1 MSKVAAAPQ
10 TTHIVHVHIMREYK
24 SYELTLDCTVGM
36 TARTHTHTHAQA
48 QEHIQTHRH
57 TRILIGTHACTFGPY
72 AQACC
77 TFTTCG
83 RRPWKRWPSS
93 RCCCPSRK
101 ACTAFPACSF
111 CWQAYRCNVRAWR
124 FALCVWSLSAEMAC
138 LCICMCPC
146 LCVCVYAFARACAYV
161 HVCVLVHVY
170 VYLRMPLYVS
180 ACANIVSSCGSAS
193 ATGAAALGALV
204 AQRVW
209 LVGHVLACACRA
221 CACMTLHLMLQE
233 VLAW

>member
-1 MSKVAAAPQ
+1 MYVWPICPGVLHLHNVWTAPL
-10 TTHIVHVHIMREYK
+10 E
-24 SYELTLDCTVGM
+24 TLAIIALLLSITQGVYGLPSLL
-36 TARTHTHTHAQA
+36 
-48 QEHIQTHRH
+48 
-57 TRILIGTHACTFGPY
+57 ILLAGLPLQCEGLAVC
-72 AQACC
+72 
-77 TFTTCG
+77 
-83 RRPWKRWPSS
+83 
-93 RCCCPSRK
+93 
-101 ACTAFPACSF
+101 
-111 CWQAYRCNVRAWR
+111 
-124 FALCVWSLSAEMAC
+124 ALCMELVSGDGMFVYMHVSMLV
-138 LCICMCPC
+138 
-146 LCVCVYAFARACAYV
+146 CVCVYAFARACAYV